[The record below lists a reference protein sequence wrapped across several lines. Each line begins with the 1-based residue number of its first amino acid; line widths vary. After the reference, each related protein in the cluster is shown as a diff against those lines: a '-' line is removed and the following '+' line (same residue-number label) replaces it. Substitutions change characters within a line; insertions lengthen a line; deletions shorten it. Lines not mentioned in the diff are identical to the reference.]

1 MGRARLH
8 GARRG
13 ERAWAK
19 IVQEFQS
26 SGISQQ
32 AFCRR
37 EGIALSSLQR
47 WRQRIGSS
55 SGAGFVEL
63 VPTESAPRPSTAS
76 WALDLTLPNGVSIR
90 FQG

>member
-1 MGRARLH
+1 MGRDRRR

-13 ERAWAK
+13 EKTWAK
-19 IVQEFQS
+19 IVREFQS
-26 SGISQQ
+26 SGLSQQ

-37 EGIALSSLQR
+37 EGVALSSLQR

-63 VPTESAPRPSTAS
+63 VPTESVPRPSTSS
-76 WALDLTLPNGVSIR
+76 WSLELTLPNGASIR